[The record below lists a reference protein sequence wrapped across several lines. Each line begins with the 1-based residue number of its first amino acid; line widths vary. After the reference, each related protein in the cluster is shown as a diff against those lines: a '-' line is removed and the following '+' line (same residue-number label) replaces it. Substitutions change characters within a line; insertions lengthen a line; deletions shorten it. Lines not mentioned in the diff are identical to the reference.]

1 MSGLRLR
8 SRGRNFTTFAAKTR
22 NFRPGAASARKQTA
36 VAEISYTITLT
47 EAERTAM
54 AKVLGAFVT
63 KLINAPVFVEATSGG
78 TAQAR
83 AVLSPPPTPPAAAP
97 TPAPV
102 EPRDRRARDK
112 KGNELAHPEDCVSHE
127 ILISKAEL
135 QKPYNKPDG
144 KQFLKVTWQS
154 TERGYVAA
162 RCFDTQLFP
171 WIIGQIGKKMTLYFV
186 KSGEYLNIVGVRA

>member
-1 MSGLRLR
+1 MPDYME
-8 SRGRNFTTFAAKTR
+8 TPT
-22 NFRPGAASARKQTA
+22 
-36 VAEISYTITLT
+36 YTITLT

-63 KLINAPVFVEATSGG
+63 KLINAPVFVESASGG
-78 TAQAR
+78 TSAAR
-83 AVLSPPPTPPAAAP
+83 AVLAPPPTPAAAAP
-97 TPAPV
+97 TPPPV
-102 EPRDRRARDK
+102 TEPRDRWARDK
-112 KGNELAHPEDCVSHE
+112 KGNELAYPEDCVMHE
-127 ILISKAEL
+127 ILIWKAEL
-135 QKPYNKPDG
+135 KKPYNKPDG

-154 TERGYVAA
+154 QESGYVDA